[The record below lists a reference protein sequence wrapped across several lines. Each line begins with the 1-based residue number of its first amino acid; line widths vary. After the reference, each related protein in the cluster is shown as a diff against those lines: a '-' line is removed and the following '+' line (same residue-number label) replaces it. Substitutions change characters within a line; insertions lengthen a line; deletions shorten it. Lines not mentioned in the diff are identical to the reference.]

1 VNTPESGSETHF
13 AKSGSETHFAK
24 LPTPK
29 SAKSGSET
37 NFVRVPAPLRRR
49 AAGAVPALAALLVSG
64 LPTVAAS
71 AQDWPSR
78 PLRFLVAAGP
88 GSSLDVV
95 ARVIGERLRD
105 GIAQQVVIDNRPAG
119 GGTVATA
126 AGAQSAPDGHT
137 LLISF
142 NGPLALAPFLYA
154 KLPYDPGRDLAP
166 VVATSTSPNLLAIP
180 ADLPARTVAEWVA
193 QARSSAGR
201 LTYASVG
208 NASSSH
214 LTMELFRSVAGFD
227 AVHSPYN
234 GAPPAVAAVAR
245 NEAQAVFSAPTALAP
260 HLQSGR
266 IRALAVTSASRYPLF
281 PDLPTLS
288 ESGYPGFEAML
299 WNGIL
304 VASGTPAALI
314 GRLNG
319 AINAI
324 LAHPDARSRI
334 TAAGLDPA
342 GGRPE
347 AFAALIL
354 SEATRWAPVIRKLAI
369 RLD

>member
-1 VNTPESGSETHF
+1 MNTPELGSDPIF
-13 AKSGSETHFAK
+13 AKSGSETICCRPAGDLRGK
-24 LPTPK
+24 AVPLAMGLAMTAATIAALALPTP
-29 SAKSGSET
+29 AM
-37 NFVRVPAPLRRR
+37 
-49 AAGAVPALAALLVSG
+49 
-64 LPTVAAS
+64 
-71 AQDWPSR
+71 AQDWPTR

-88 GSSLDVV
+88 GSSLDVL
-95 ARVIGERLRD
+95 ARVIGERLRED
-105 GIAQQVVIDNRPAG
+105 TGQPVIIDNRPAG

-142 NGPLALAPFLYA
+142 NGPLSLAPFLYA
-154 KLPYDPGRDLAP
+154 KLPYDPVRDLSP
-166 VVATSTSPNLLAIP
+166 VVVTSTSPNILAVN
-180 ADLPARTVAEWVA
+180 ADLPVRTVADWVKHA
-193 QARSSAGR
+193 KSAAGKV
-201 LTYASVG
+201 TYASVG

-234 GAPPAVAAVAR
+234 GAPPAAASVAR
-245 NEAQAVFSAPTALAP
+245 NETQALFAAPTALAA

-266 IRALAVTSASRYPLF
+266 VRAIAVTSAARYPLF
-281 PDLPTLS
+281 PDLPTIA

-304 VASGTPAALI
+304 VASGTPRPLI
-314 GRLNG
+314 DRLNG

-324 LAHPDARSRI
+324 LAHPDARNRI
-334 TAAGLDPA
+334 TGAGLDPA

-347 AFAALIL
+347 AFAALIKA
-354 SEATRWAPVIRKLAI
+354 EAARWAPLIRKLAI

>member
-1 VNTPESGSETHF
+1 M
-13 AKSGSETHFAK
+13 
-24 LPTPK
+24 
-29 SAKSGSET
+29 
-37 NFVRVPAPLRRR
+37 
-49 AAGAVPALAALLVSG
+49 ALAAVRPCVLTFVLTATFA
-64 LPTVAAS
+64 LPAPAM
-71 AQDWPSR
+71 AQEWPAR

-88 GSSLDVV
+88 GSSLDVL

-105 GIAQQVVIDNRPAG
+105 GLGQQVVVDNRPAG

-142 NGPLALAPFLYA
+142 NGPLSLAPFLYT
-154 KLPYDPGRDLAP
+154 KLPYDPARDLAP
-166 VVATSTSPNLLAIP
+166 VIVTSTSPNILAVN
-180 ADLPARTVAEWVA
+180 ADLPVRTVADWVRHA
-193 QARSSAGR
+193 KDAAGR

-234 GAPPAVAAVAR
+234 GAPPAAASVAR
-245 NEAQAVFSAPTALAP
+245 NETQALFAAPTALAA

-266 IRALAVTSASRYPLF
+266 VRALAVTSASRYALF
-281 PDLPTLS
+281 PDLPTLA
-288 ESGYPGFEAML
+288 ESGYTGFEAML

-304 VASGTPAALI
+304 VAAGTPQARV
-314 GRLNG
+314 GRLND

-324 LAHPDARSRI
+324 LAHPDARNRI
-334 TAAGLDPA
+334 LGAGLDPA

-347 AFAALIL
+347 AFAALIKA
-354 SEATRWAPVIRKLAI
+354 EAARWAPLIRKLAI

>member
-1 VNTPESGSETHF
+1 MQPTQPTQRAMVASGAMLAMASTL
-13 AKSGSETHFAK
+13 S
-24 LPTPK
+24 LPI
-29 SAKSGSET
+29 E
-37 NFVRVPAPLRRR
+37 
-49 AAGAVPALAALLVSG
+49 AA
-64 LPTVAAS
+64 
-71 AQDWPSR
+71 AQDWPTR
-78 PLRFLVAAGP
+78 PIRMLVAAGP
-88 GSSLDVV
+88 GSSLDVL
-95 ARVIGERLRD
+95 ARVIGERLRED
-105 GIAQQVVIDNRPAG
+105 LGQSVVIDNRPAG

-142 NGPLALAPFLYA
+142 NGPLSLAPFLYA
-154 KLPYDPGRDLAP
+154 RLPYDPARDLAP
-166 VVATSTSPNLLAIP
+166 VVVTSTSPNILAVN
-180 ADLPARTVAEWVA
+180 ADLPVRTVADWTRHA
-193 QARSSAGR
+193 KGAGGR

-234 GAPPAVAAVAR
+234 GAPPAAASVAR
-245 NEAQAVFSAPTALAP
+245 NETQALFAAPTALAA

-266 IRALAVTSASRYPLF
+266 IRAIAVTSAARYALL
-281 PDLPTLS
+281 PDLPTLA

-304 VASGTPAALI
+304 VASGTPRALI
-314 GRLNG
+314 DRLNG
-319 AINAI
+319 TINAI
-324 LAHPDARSRI
+324 LSHPDARNRI
-334 TAAGLDPA
+334 TGAGLDPA

-347 AFAALIL
+347 AFAALIK
-354 SEATRWAPVIRKLAI
+354 SEAARWAPLIHKLAI

>member
-1 VNTPESGSETHF
+1 MNTPESGPAPFSAKSGSATHF
-13 AKSGSETHFAK
+13 AKSGSETHF
-24 LPTPK
+24 
-29 SAKSGSET
+29 E
-37 NFVRVPAPLRRR
+37 RVPARLLRR
-49 AAGAVPALAALLVSG
+49 ASGALPALATLLVSG
-64 LPTVAAS
+64 LPGVAAS

-105 GIAQQVVIDNRPAG
+105 GIAQQVVVDNRPAG

-142 NGPLALAPFLYA
+142 NGPLSLAPFLYT
-154 KLPYDPGRDLAP
+154 KLPYDPARDLAP
-166 VVATSTSPNLLAIP
+166 VVVTSTSPNLLAIH
-180 ADLPARTVAEWVA
+180 ADLPARTVADWVA
-193 QARSSAGR
+193 QARARASAGR

-245 NEAQAVFSAPTALAP
+245 NEAQAVFSAPTALVP

-281 PDLPTLS
+281 SDLPTLS

-304 VASGTPAALI
+304 VSSGTPSPLI

-324 LAHPDARSRI
+324 LADPDVRSRI

-347 AFAALIL
+347 AFAALIR
-354 SEATRWAPVIRKLAI
+354 SEAARWSPVIRKLAI

>member
-1 VNTPESGSETHF
+1 MTAVAVVMTAAIARPPE
-13 AKSGSETHFAK
+13 
-24 LPTPK
+24 
-29 SAKSGSET
+29 
-37 NFVRVPAPLRRR
+37 
-49 AAGAVPALAALLVSG
+49 AL
-64 LPTVAAS
+64 
-71 AQDWPSR
+71 AQDWPAR

-88 GSSLDVV
+88 GSSLDVL
-95 ARVIGERLRD
+95 ARVIGERLRE
-105 GIAQQVVIDNRPAG
+105 GLGQQVVVDNRPAG

-142 NGPLALAPFLYA
+142 NGPLSLAPFLYA
-154 KLPYDPGRDLAP
+154 KLPYEPARDLAP
-166 VVATSTSPNLLAIP
+166 VIVTSTSPNILAVN
-180 ADLPARTVAEWVA
+180 ADLPVRTVADWVRHA
-193 QARSSAGR
+193 KDAAGR

-214 LTMELFRSVAGFD
+214 LTMELFRSIAGFD

-234 GAPPAVAAVAR
+234 GAPPAAASVAR
-245 NEAQAVFSAPTALAP
+245 NETQAVFAAPTALAA

-266 IRALAVTSASRYPLF
+266 VRALAVTSAARYPLY

-304 VASGTPAALI
+304 VASGTPQPLI
-314 GRLNG
+314 DRLNG

-324 LAHPDARSRI
+324 LAHPEARNRI
-334 TAAGLDPA
+334 QGAGLDPA

-347 AFAALIL
+347 AFAALIKA
-354 SEATRWAPVIRKLAI
+354 EAARWAPLIRKLAI

>member
-1 VNTPESGSETHF
+1 LGSDTIF
-13 AKSGSETHFAK
+13 AKSGSETIF
-24 LPTPK
+24 
-29 SAKSGSET
+29 
-37 NFVRVPAPLRRR
+37 RRT
-49 AAGAVPALAALLVSG
+49 ATALAAAMTTALG
-64 LPTVAAS
+64 LPGAAL
-71 AQDWPSR
+71 AQDWPAR

-88 GSSLDVV
+88 GSSLDVL

-105 GIAQQVVIDNRPAG
+105 GLGQQVVVDNRPAG

-154 KLPYDPGRDLAP
+154 KLPYDPARDLAP
-166 VVATSTSPNLLAIP
+166 VVVTSTSPNILAVN
-180 ADLPARTVAEWVA
+180 ADLPVRTVADWVKHA
-193 QARSSAGR
+193 KDAGGR

-234 GAPPAVAAVAR
+234 GAPPAAASVAR
-245 NEAQAVFSAPTALAP
+245 NETQALFAAPTALAA

-266 IRALAVTSASRYPLF
+266 VRALAVTSASRYPLF
-281 PDLPTLS
+281 PDLPTLA
-288 ESGYPGFEAML
+288 ESGYPGFDAML

-304 VASGTPAALI
+304 VAAGTPRPLVD
-314 GRLNG
+314 RLNG

-324 LAHPDARSRI
+324 LAHPYARNRI
-334 TAAGLDPA
+334 LGAGLDPA

-347 AFAALIL
+347 AFAALIKA
-354 SEATRWAPVIRKLAI
+354 EAARWAPLIRKLAI

>member
-1 VNTPESGSETHF
+1 VNTPELGS
-13 AKSGSETHFAK
+13 KSGSETIYGRAADRLRGTAVSLATGLTTTAATIAALA
-24 LPTPK
+24 LPT
-29 SAKSGSET
+29 SAM
-37 NFVRVPAPLRRR
+37 
-49 AAGAVPALAALLVSG
+49 
-64 LPTVAAS
+64 
-71 AQDWPSR
+71 AQDWPTR

-88 GSSLDVV
+88 GSSLDVL
-95 ARVIGERLRD
+95 ARVIGERLRED
-105 GIAQQVVIDNRPAG
+105 IGQQVIIDNRPAG

-142 NGPLALAPFLYA
+142 NGPLSLAPFLYA
-154 KLPYDPGRDLAP
+154 KLPYDPVRDLAP
-166 VVATSTSPNLLAIP
+166 VVVTSTSPNILAVN
-180 ADLPARTVAEWVA
+180 ADLPVRTVADWVKHA
-193 QARSSAGR
+193 KLAAGR
-201 LTYASVG
+201 VTYASVG

-227 AVHSPYN
+227 AVHTPYN
-234 GAPPAVAAVAR
+234 GAPPAAASVAR
-245 NEAQAVFSAPTALAP
+245 NETQALFAAPTALAA

-266 IRALAVTSASRYPLF
+266 VRAIAVTSAARYPLF
-281 PDLPTLS
+281 PDLPAVA

-304 VASGTPAALI
+304 VASSTPRPLI
-314 GRLNG
+314 DRLNG

-324 LAHPDARSRI
+324 LALPDARNRI
-334 TAAGLDPA
+334 MGAGLDPA

-347 AFAALIL
+347 AFAALIRT
-354 SEATRWAPVIRKLAI
+354 EAARWAPLIRKLAI

>member
-1 VNTPESGSETHF
+1 MVKTGADPVFH
-13 AKSGSETHFAK
+13 AV
-24 LPTPK
+24 
-29 SAKSGSET
+29 SA
-37 NFVRVPAPLRRR
+37 L
-49 AAGAVPALAALLVSG
+49 AAGMRHRALNAVPATAALLLLAG
-64 LPTVAAS
+64 LAGSAG

-105 GIAQQVVIDNRPAG
+105 SIAQPIVIDNRPAG

-154 KLPYDPGRDLAP
+154 KLPYDPARDLVP
-166 VVATSTSPNLLAIP
+166 VIVTSTSPNLLAVS
-180 ADLPARTVAEWVA
+180 ADLPVRTVADWVA
-193 QARSSAGR
+193 HARAGAGR

-234 GAPPAVAAVAR
+234 GAPPAAASVAR
-245 NEAQAVFSAPTALAP
+245 NETQAVFSAPTALAP

-266 IRALAVTSASRYPLF
+266 VRAIAVTSAARYPLF
-281 PDLPTLS
+281 PDLPTLA

-304 VASGTPAALI
+304 VASGTPGPLI

-334 TAAGLDPA
+334 VGAGLDPA
-342 GGRPE
+342 GGRPD
-347 AFAALIL
+347 AFAALIR
-354 SEATRWAPVIRKLAI
+354 SEAARWAPLIRKLSI